1 MLGENWRKKMKSHA
15 IRTAAAATAGAVL
28 LSLVPGT
35 ASAQTKISGT
45 FAITTLPPGTTFNAT
60 AAGIA
65 KLFNAKSGARMR
77 LREAGATLEVYV
89 ARGETQFGLN
99 ASPSSFD
106 AWSGSGIYK
115 GRKMRNIR
123 TVMVGPVLYGSLMA
137 TKSSGMKTIADL
149 KGKRVPARFAAM
161 PTFLDDID
169 VIFAAGG
176 IGWKDI
182 KPVPVAGIRE
192 NYQAFMDGLTD
203 VANASIGSGVVNQAD
218 AKHKGVRFLGVPPGD
233 ATAATMTKVK
243 RGYYPITLKQGSY
256 TGIIEDTTVWAK
268 DILVNSN
275 TKVSDEVA
283 YQFIKLF
290 YNNLREL
297 DGVHPVIK
305 TWTKEGIESDRN
317 TLPMHNGSIR
327 FLKEIGKWTDR
338 NEKRQKELLA
348 MP

>member
-1 MLGENWRKKMKSHA
+1 
-15 IRTAAAATAGAVL
+15 
-28 LSLVPGT
+28 
-35 ASAQTKISGT
+35 
-45 FAITTLPPGTTFNAT
+45 
-60 AAGIA
+60 
-65 KLFNAKSGARMR
+65 
-77 LREAGATLEVYV
+77 
-89 ARGETQFGLN
+89 
-99 ASPSSFD
+99 
-106 AWSGSGIYK
+106 
-115 GRKMRNIR
+115 MRNIR
-123 TVMVGPVLYGSLMA
+123 TIMVGPVLYGSLMA
-137 TKSSGMKTIADL
+137 AKSSGMKTIADL

-182 KPVPVAGIRE
+182 QPVPVAGIRE

-203 VANASIGSGVVNQAD
+203 AANASIGSGVVNQAD
-218 AKHKGVRFLGVPPGD
+218 AKHKGVRFLGVAPGD
-233 ATAATMTKVK
+233 ATAATMAKVK

-268 DILVNSN
+268 DILVNAN

-327 FLKEIGKWTDR
+327 FLKEIGKWTDK
-338 NEKRQKELLA
+338 NEKRQKELLSI
-348 MP
+348 P